1 MKRDMELVRKIL
13 LRIEGAQFGYR
24 PDLKI
29 EGHCEPEIGY
39 NLDLLVQA
47 ELVRG
52 KVGWTVDKELLGG
65 SHYRQLSQGAVQ
77 LGGWSPAMVL
87 QNERLDGRLDGPLS
101 ATQLELEKP
110 LNSLERDGLAY
121 P

>member
-52 KVGWTVDKELLGG
+52 KVLWSVDKELFSTVDSLTWEGHEFLDTIRTESVWDRTKEFVKQKG
-65 SHYRQLSQGAVQ
+65 QDIRSLPLDIIKSVAKNQITDTLQL
-77 LGGWSPAMVL
+77 
-87 QNERLDGRLDGPLS
+87 
-101 ATQLELEKP
+101 
-110 LNSLERDGLAY
+110 
-121 P
+121 

>member
-1 MKRDMELVRKIL
+1 MRKIL
-13 LRIEGAQFGYR
+13 LRIEGAQFAYR

-52 KVGWTVDKELLGG
+52 EVLWTVDKELFPI
-65 SHYRQLSQGAVQ
+65 V
-77 LGGWSPAMVL
+77 
-87 QNERLDGRLDGPLS
+87 
-101 ATQLELEKP
+101 
-110 LNSLERDGLAY
+110 DGLTWEGHEFLDTIRAQSVWDRTKEFVKQNGQDIRSL
-121 P
+121 PLDIIKSVAKNQIADIFQL